1 MRPLIDKNATY
12 SRCSSYETQSRCLLN
27 TCSVPRKQLSFPSSL
42 PRVSLLN
49 LSSSKL
55 GTAAASSK
63 TFLLDFDGGWSKCSH
78 LAASSLSY
86 PIQIAAS
93 NVDPNCSDGAFTKNK
108 STSQYAVSLEEVQLP
123 PIPRV
128 FSPLRDL
135 VPRAFDKVI
144 LPNGLRVFLME
155 DHELGL
161 VGGQLFVKAGSKNDP
176 ADKVGLATIS
186 SIVQRSGGT
195 KQHRGDFLDVK
206 LEVSGADVNKTQVN
220 ESGSQEDL
228 ELSKFLNQFQ
238 DVFIDDIPGE
248 LPPKRGDDDHAIE
261 LIPGSSPPNKPPY
274 RVSQAQ
280 QEEIMRQVNELVE
293 KGMVRDHHAL
303 FFFDRGARASFITP
317 QLAKKTGIKTDA
329 LGPSYTASMAA
340 PRHEVAVTPLVGKLR
355 LHIQGY
361 VGHEVFHIMPLEG
374 CDVVSGMPWFYNHK
388 SEAEHM
394 EHLQAVVAML
404 RKENAARIESSSGV
418 SEMSVGF
425 RCLSEDL
432 TEIMSL
438 FSEVVQSPLMPI
450 NKLNLARTQLLGSI
464 KRRGDNPGGI
474 AAREFSKLLYGE
486 KSAYSRY
493 FSEDT
498 LKCITRDDL
507 VAFHTHTLSPTTSI
521 LGIWGDFDQERVR
534 ALISRT
540 LGSWNDNRAS
550 SFHQAEQVGSV
561 SQLEVGYSFLEPHIY
576 VVNKPGLNQ
585 GFVRMGELG
594 TTISDPDVFALD
606 VLNDILNGFGGL
618 LFNQVQKSKTSN
630 SLSCFGSN

>member
-12 SRCSSYETQSRCLLN
+12 SRCSSFETQSRCLLN

-42 PRVSLLN
+42 SRVSLLN

-78 LAASSLSY
+78 LAASSSSY
-86 PIQIAAS
+86 PMQIAAS
-93 NVDPNCSDGAFTKNK
+93 NVDPSCSDGAFTKNK

-195 KQHRGDFLDVK
+195 KQHPGDFLDIK
-206 LEVSGADVNKTQVN
+206 LEET
-220 ESGSQEDL
+220 
-228 ELSKFLNQFQ
+228 
-238 DVFIDDIPGE
+238 
-248 LPPKRGDDDHAIE
+248 
-261 LIPGSSPPNKPPY
+261 
-274 RVSQAQ
+274 
-280 QEEIMRQVNELVE
+280 
-293 KGMVRDHHAL
+293 
-303 FFFDRGARASFITP
+303 
-317 QLAKKTGIKTDA
+317 
-329 LGPSYTASMAA
+329 
-340 PRHEVAVTPLVGKLR
+340 
-355 LHIQGY
+355 
-361 VGHEVFHIMPLEG
+361 
-374 CDVVSGMPWFYNHK
+374 
-388 SEAEHM
+388 
-394 EHLQAVVAML
+394 
-404 RKENAARIESSSGV
+404 AARIESSSGV
-418 SEMSVGF
+418 SETSVGF

-438 FSEVVQSPLMPI
+438 FSEVVQSPIMPI

-493 FSEDT
+493 FSEET

-507 VAFHTHTLSPTTSI
+507 VAFHTHTFSPTTSI
-521 LGIWGDFDQERVR
+521 LGIWGDFDQEKVR

-550 SFHQAEQVGSV
+550 SVHQAEQVGSV

-618 LFNQVQKSKTSN
+618 LFNQVQKSKTSD
-630 SLSCFGSN
+630 SMSCFGSN